1 MRATAATLLMFV
13 VGSMVYTQRAGNVSL
28 RCALA
33 IAAPLALAGFAAIV
47 WKQRV
52 LAVVLIGLAVPGAT
66 DLALS
71 CAADRFARRESVR
84 DQIRLAD
91 ARGYGSAPLFALHRI
106 ERTAEFYAAGRVAY
120 GSDGEPVRFESAY
133 QVANQARQTH
143 GPILITVPVA
153 SVGQLTNIKGIQ
165 AEAIGDNGRVA
176 VVVVRA
182 E

>member
-1 MRATAATLLMFV
+1 MFV

-28 RCALA
+28 QCATVVG
-33 IAAPLALAGFAAIV
+33 APLALAGFAAIV
-47 WKQRV
+47 WKRRM
-52 LAVVLIGLAVPGAT
+52 LALVLIVLAVPGAI

-71 CAADRFARRESVR
+71 CAVDRFAKRESVR
-84 DQIRLAD
+84 DLIRLAD

-143 GPILITVPVA
+143 GPILVTVPVA
-153 SVGQLTNIKGIQ
+153 YVGQLTNIKGIQ
-165 AEAIGDNGRVA
+165 AEVIGDNGSAA